1 MKLNLSA
8 LIAFSIFAGMAA
20 LNFVGLKPRLSPGWS
35 FAMGTALAFF
45 AAFLADHAKDEW
57 TRTGWSFETV
67 LRTTLMGVATFFA
80 FGCYL
85 VGAFLRAAEGQ

>member
-8 LIAFSIFAGMAA
+8 LIAFSILAGMGA
-20 LNFVGLKPRLSPGWS
+20 LSFVGLKPRLSPDWLWW
-35 FAMGTALAFF
+35 MGTALAFF
-45 AAFLADHAKDEW
+45 AAFLADRAKEEW
-57 TRTGWSFETV
+57 TRTGWSFEAV

-85 VGAFLRAAEGQ
+85 AAAAAIANPG